1 MTAALAQ
8 PPGAVA
14 DPVVDRAVAG
24 DDAAFVV
31 LVERH
36 RSELHRHCRKLLTS
50 SERAEDALQETLLRA
65 WRARSTFAGRA
76 SFRTWLYRIATNSC
90 LDEMC
95 RDRRRPRRLGPASW
109 PDTVADPSC
118 EPVSTDPGP
127 DALLE
132 ASEAVETACRTM
144 IELLPPKQRAV
155 LILCDV
161 LRCSSGEA
169 AQVLGTTVAAVNSA
183 RQRARATLHGP
194 RPAATLEQRPD
205 PRLRATE
212 RALLE
217 RYVDALRRYDVA
229 TVIAVAKADA
239 ARVAAGGSRATAT
252 IPVPATPP
260 YSRPVALSWRAS
272 PAPSG
277 AHTHGRPCRFAEA
290 DPSAGAGRPPAS
302 TDCVGDSCRIAT
314 AATLSGCDA
323 TKSP

>member
-8 PPGAVA
+8 PPGAVT

-36 RSELHRHCRKLLTS
+36 RSELHRHCRRLLVS

-76 SFRTWLYRIATNSC
+76 TFRTWLYRIATNSC

-95 RDRRRPRRLGPASW
+95 RDRRRPLRLGP
-109 PDTVADPSC
+109 DTTAEPGG
-118 EPVSTDPGP
+118 EPVSTDPEP

-132 ASEAVETACRTM
+132 TSEAVETACRTM
-144 IELLPPKQRAV
+144 IALLPPKQRAV

-161 LRCSSGEA
+161 LRCSSVEA
-169 AQVLGTTVAAVNSA
+169 AQLLGTTVAAVNSA

-194 RPAATLEQRPD
+194 RPAPALEQRPH
-205 PRLRATE
+205 PRLRAAE

-217 RYVDALRRYDVA
+217 RYVDALRRHDVA
-229 TVIAVAKADA
+229 TVIAVATADA
-239 ARVAAGGSRATAT
+239 ARVAAGSRATAT
-252 IPVPATPP
+252 IPVRANPP
-260 YSRPVALSWRAS
+260 YSRPVTLSWRAR

-277 AHTHGRPCRFAEA
+277 ADIHGRPCRSA
-290 DPSAGAGRPPAS
+290 DTEPSTGAGRPPAS

-323 TKSP
+323 TKLP